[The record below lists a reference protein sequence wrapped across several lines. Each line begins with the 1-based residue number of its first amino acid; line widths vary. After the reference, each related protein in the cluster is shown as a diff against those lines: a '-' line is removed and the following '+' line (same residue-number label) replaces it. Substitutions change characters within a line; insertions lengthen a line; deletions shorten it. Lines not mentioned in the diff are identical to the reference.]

1 MHTQGRKWG
10 MLQWAWQKQDGMLRP
25 PIVRPG
31 KLIDLLWRNVDTLQ
45 IAHDQAMV
53 RIEEAGMDWS

>member
-1 MHTQGRKWG
+1 